1 MIGSKSD
8 HKTLIKIK
16 WKGLKL
22 NKCTKDTTKPNLAE
36 AWFQVSLKKSWSS
49 IQRSNKEPY
58 QKTTNLSAKLWSYKE
73 TLTGQLCN
81 KYKVQKTKK
90 DCQQNTQ

>member
-1 MIGSKSD
+1 MIFE
-8 HKTLIKIK
+8 LNAA